1 MLVFHFLDQSQSLL
15 SIIFKTNS
23 LVTINNVIVQKML
36 KPWNAEIVKSWKWQ
50 MNWAQDCLTK
60 SHFRWH
66 FRSQLFH
73 RSSSSWFKIKHFLT
87 KLLTLDCIDLKRRLA
102 YPYFGQG
109 IENFQ
114 TLNLRLLYIVPNH
127 FLHPKWKHEL
137 TCIYLGSSKRPW
149 RCSLTSQFL
158 T

>member
-1 MLVFHFLDQSQSLL
+1 MLNLETG
-15 SIIFKTNS
+15 K
-23 LVTINNVIVQKML
+23 
-36 KPWNAEIVKSWKWQ
+36 NASKIVK
-50 MNWAQDCLTK
+50 CLWSDHWTIVPLDHWFCRKIGFK

-87 KLLTLDCIDLKRRLA
+87 KLSTLDCIDLKRRLA

-114 TLNLRLLYIVPNH
+114 TLNSRLLYIVPNH